1 MENYNSLSKIEIEN
15 AITPSDLKVAQIIPL
30 AMLFGSAIFLAVTL
44 FLNSNKP
51 VSEYPIEY
59 SEITQTLIYVVLV
72 MAILIYSFIYFFPNI
87 FLTADNLKNQLLNF
101 SSPNSNS
108 ELAKA
113 LINIDRQFLVLR
125 NALFEGISLFSLVV
139 VFIEMTNSSV
149 QVPDELWFLAT
160 PVFIHGLYLTL
171 NFPTK
176 DRLVDRIAGEI
187 LSNLK
192 S

>member
-1 MENYNSLSKIEIEN
+1 MENYNSLSRIEIEH
-15 AITPSDLKVAQIIPL
+15 AITPADLKVAQIIPL
-30 AMLFGSAIFLAVTL
+30 AMLFGSVIFLAVTL

-51 VSEYPIEY
+51 VSDYPIEY
-59 SEITQTLIYVVLV
+59 SKITQTLIYVVLV
-72 MAILIYSFIYFFPNI
+72 MAILIYSLIYFFPKI

-101 SSPNSNS
+101 NSPNRNS

-113 LINIDRQFLVLR
+113 LIGIDRQFLVVR

-139 VFIEMTNSSV
+139 IIIEITNSPF
-149 QVPDELWFLAT
+149 QVPDELWFLT
-160 PVFIHGLYLTL
+160 IPVFIHGLYLTL